1 MLITADWIVPI
12 ASDPIENGAVFLASG
27 RVADLGPAERVAARH
42 PDAPRHDFPGCTV
55 MPGLVNAHTHL
66 AMTCLKGLIP
76 PQPFHEW
83 IARIPTAWNALSGDD
98 IAASIALGAVRCIA
112 SGTVAVG
119 DIAYGPESISIAAD
133 TGLGGT
139 FFWEVLGVDL
149 EELAQTL
156 YEAEFPSDPH
166 SGCRGRLRCGISPH
180 APYTSGPRL
189 LQGTHKIAMAQETSF
204 GIHVAE
210 SPAEDTL
217 LMRGDGPLADL
228 AGRLAKGFTTPKTS
242 TVRYLDRLGVLD
254 SALAIHCTRVTPH
267 DIELLAAKAAGVVL
281 CPRSNAYLHG
291 GSAPVAALA
300 ESGVKLGLG
309 TDSLASNADLDLF
322 EEARALRAI
331 DPTLSARRVLEIMT
345 REGAEVLG
353 IADRFG
359 TIERNRSADLA
370 VFSVSGADPLE
381 TLVAQAGRA
390 TINAVMSAGVWR
402 VLTGAPV
409 MGVSRVERGAHI
421 AAERAGLALDG
432 AGSEY

>member
-27 RVADLGPAERVAARH
+27 RIEDFGPAERVAARH

-76 PQPFHEW
+76 SRPFDEW
-83 IARIPTAWNALSGDD
+83 LARIPIAWNALSGDD
-98 IAASIALGAVRCIA
+98 VAASIALGAVRCVA

-139 FFWEVLGVDL
+139 FFWEVLGIDL
-149 EELAQTL
+149 EELAQAL
-156 YEAEFPSDPH
+156 YEAEYPSDPL

-189 LQGTHKIAMAQETSF
+189 IQGTHKIAMAQGTSF

-210 SPAEDTL
+210 SPAEDNL
-217 LMRGDGPLADL
+217 LIRGDGPLAGL
-228 AGRLAKGFTTPKTS
+228 AERLAKGFASPGTT

-254 SALAIHCTRVTPH
+254 GALAIHCTRVTPR
-267 DIELLAAKAAGVVL
+267 DIDLLAAKAAGVVL
-281 CPRSNAYLHG
+281 CPRSNTYLHG
-291 GSAPVAALA
+291 GTAPVAALA
-300 ESGVKLGLG
+300 ASGVALGLG
-309 TDSLASNADLDLF
+309 TDSLASNSDLDLF

-331 DPTLSARRVLEIMT
+331 DPTLSAKRILEIMT
-345 REGAEVLG
+345 TEGAAALG

-370 VFSVSGADPLE
+370 VFSVSGPDPLE
-381 TLVAQAGRA
+381 TLVTHAGRA
-390 TINAVMSAGVWR
+390 SISAVMSAGVWR

-421 AAERAGLALDG
+421 AAERAGLALDT
-432 AGSEY
+432 AGLEF